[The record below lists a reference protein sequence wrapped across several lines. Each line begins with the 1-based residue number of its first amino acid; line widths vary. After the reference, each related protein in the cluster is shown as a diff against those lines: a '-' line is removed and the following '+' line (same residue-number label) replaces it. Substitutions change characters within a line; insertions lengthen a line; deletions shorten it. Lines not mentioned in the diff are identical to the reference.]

1 MFRKVFR
8 LFFVCLIVINLTGCF
23 GVTSDNE
30 ENKYDVKSVDPAL
43 DPANNWDWKDN
54 KFYNDN
60 KILNPFGISNS
71 VGISVINGE
80 CEKAEGWE
88 LYIRRI
94 TSEDY
99 DGNLTKD
106 SERYFVLYNKIIG
119 IMRVFYYIKSDGKTE
134 GDYATVK
141 TTIVDAMDKEI
152 ATALFLNTNEQLYAV
167 ENKDNIKME
176 NVYVTKEVKRGV
188 WLVYDLKLGFNT
200 TSLTGTY
207 LKNIV
212 YIHNESSM
220 DMTGKFICKQFGL
233 SINKND
239 GTTKKTVSDTNN
251 AKGLKEA
258 SKKIIDTSKLIDS
271 TVGNSDALK
280 KGMESAGVSLGNL
293 AGSLIGNVLS
303 GNFALPSIFNIGGN
317 MQYSYMQ
324 GSITLSGTIK
334 DSVTTGIF
342 KIPLGKNIATTKN
355 RSGEM
360 VVETDIPYYVKKNP
374 SGKYG
379 LYSMNKQPKLII
391 NKTYS
396 SPSIGNPI
404 GGLNSISYNI
414 DTGDDMLNDLFVV
427 NAESGMEIEKI
438 SYECMFINSKK
449 EGNSVGFKPQVYFYT
464 PQSANIK
471 YPDFGMFR
479 VYILLRDKEE
489 PENESKKIE
498 IIQPIECKVV
508 INEVTK

>member
-8 LFFVCLIVINLTGCF
+8 LFFVCLMVINLTGCF

-71 VGISVINGE
+71 VGVSVINGE

-239 GTTKKTVSDTNN
+239 GTTKK
-251 AKGLKEA
+251 
-258 SKKIIDTSKLIDS
+258 
-271 TVGNSDALK
+271 
-280 KGMESAGVSLGNL
+280 
-293 AGSLIGNVLS
+293 
-303 GNFALPSIFNIGGN
+303 
-317 MQYSYMQ
+317 Q
-324 GSITLSGTIK
+324 
-334 DSVTTGIF
+334 
-342 KIPLGKNIATTKN
+342 
-355 RSGEM
+355 
-360 VVETDIPYYVKKNP
+360 
-374 SGKYG
+374 
-379 LYSMNKQPKLII
+379 
-391 NKTYS
+391 
-396 SPSIGNPI
+396 
-404 GGLNSISYNI
+404 
-414 DTGDDMLNDLFVV
+414 
-427 NAESGMEIEKI
+427 
-438 SYECMFINSKK
+438 
-449 EGNSVGFKPQVYFYT
+449 
-464 PQSANIK
+464 
-471 YPDFGMFR
+471 
-479 VYILLRDKEE
+479 
-489 PENESKKIE
+489 
-498 IIQPIECKVV
+498 
-508 INEVTK
+508 